1 MLSACA
7 IDVSGLRNPMFDP
20 RIFATVFGVIF
31 IAELPDKTAV
41 AALVLATRHKAMPVF
56 VGTALALVVQSLVAV
71 AAGGILSLLPA
82 RPVHM
87 AAGLLFLVSAVF
99 MWRRDEEAEAASD
112 ANDTGQ
118 PEGFGRAFWKSFLVV
133 FIAEWGDLT
142 QLGTAALAARYRA
155 PFTVF
160 VGASVALCLVA
171 AIAVFLGNRLSAVIH
186 PRHTQRAAAVVF
198 VLLGIGLLVG
208 VI

>member
-1 MLSACA
+1 ML
-7 IDVSGLRNPMFDP
+7 DP
-20 RIFATVFGVIF
+20 RIFGTVFGVIF
-31 IAELPDKTAV
+31 LAELPDKTAV

-71 AAGGILSLLPA
+71 AAGGLLSLLPA
-82 RPVHM
+82 RPVHI

-99 MWRRDEEAEAASD
+99 MWRRQAEPTQEEQAREQAHGAD
-112 ANDTGQ
+112 FRGVLW
-118 PEGFGRAFWKSFLVV
+118 RSFLVV

-155 PFTVF
+155 PVTVF
-160 VGASVALCLVA
+160 LASSLALCLVA
-171 AIAVFLGNRLSAVIH
+171 ALAVFLGNRLSQLID
-186 PRHTQRAAAVVF
+186 PRYTQRAAAVVF
-198 VLLGIGLLVG
+198 VLLGIGLLAG

>member
-1 MLSACA
+1 ML
-7 IDVSGLRNPMFDP
+7 DP

-41 AALVLATRHKAMPVF
+41 AALVLATRHRPLPVF
-56 VGTALALVVQSLVAV
+56 LGTALALVVQSVVAV

-82 RPVHM
+82 RPVHI
-87 AAGLLFLVSAVF
+87 AAGLVFLVSAVF
-99 MWRRDEEAEAASD
+99 MWRRDEEEEESTD
-112 ANDTGQ
+112 ANDTGK
-118 PEGFGRAFWKSFLVV
+118 PEEFRRALWKSFLVV

-142 QLGTAALAARYRA
+142 QLGTAALAARYKA
-155 PFTVF
+155 PLTVF
-160 VGASVALCLVA
+160 FAASAALCLVA
-171 AIAVFLGNRLSAVIH
+171 ALAVFLGNRLSTVIH

-198 VLLGIGLLVG
+198 VLLGIGLLAG